1 MKRKVLI
8 VATVVKQHILTFH
21 LPVLEWFQKQGWETH
36 VAAAND
42 FDRSEECRI
51 PFCDV
56 YHPISFS
63 RTPFHANNLR
73 AYHELK
79 RLLKQERFALVHT
92 NTPSASVLLR
102 FACRKEQKN
111 GTKVIYTAH
120 GFHFYQGTSWRDT
133 PWKNWLLYYPV
144 EKLCAR
150 WTDVLITINREDY
163 RLAKTHLPAKQV
175 EYVPGVGVDVKGI
188 AERADRVCREEKR
201 KELGIPED
209 AVVMVSVGELSERKN
224 HKMVLEAWK
233 KIKSNEIWYL
243 ICGQGALAEELLE
256 RAKQL
261 GIAERFRL
269 LGYRSD
275 VIEVVAVSDLFV
287 FPSKQEGLP
296 VALMEAMAVG
306 VPCVVSN
313 IRGNRELVSKEY
325 GGLFSL
331 DNPEEFAAQL
341 AKVIRWNIQERR
353 LQEGTIKG
361 RIKKENRK
369 KLKKYSRE
377 VVGNKMAEIYFNV
390 CREE

>member
-1 MKRKVLI
+1 
-8 VATVVKQHILTFH
+8 
-21 LPVLEWFQKQGWETH
+21 
-36 VAAAND
+36 
-42 FDRSEECRI
+42 
-51 PFCDV
+51 
-56 YHPISFS
+56 
-63 RTPFHANNLR
+63 
-73 AYHELK
+73 
-79 RLLKQERFALVHT
+79 
-92 NTPSASVLLR
+92 
-102 FACRKEQKN
+102 
-111 GTKVIYTAH
+111 
-120 GFHFYQGTSWRDT
+120 
-133 PWKNWLLYYPV
+133 
-144 EKLCAR
+144 
-150 WTDVLITINREDY
+150 
-163 RLAKTHLPAKQV
+163 
-175 EYVPGVGVDVKGI
+175 
-188 AERADRVCREEKR
+188 
-201 KELGIPED
+201 
-209 AVVMVSVGELSERKN
+209 MVSVGELSERKN

-313 IRGNRELVSKEY
+313 IRGNRELVSKEC

>member
-1 MKRKVLI
+1 M
-8 VATVVKQHILTFH
+8 
-21 LPVLEWFQKQGWETH
+21 
-36 VAAAND
+36 
-42 FDRSEECRI
+42 
-51 PFCDV
+51 
-56 YHPISFS
+56 
-63 RTPFHANNLR
+63 
-73 AYHELK
+73 
-79 RLLKQERFALVHT
+79 
-92 NTPSASVLLR
+92 
-102 FACRKEQKN
+102 
-111 GTKVIYTAH
+111 
-120 GFHFYQGTSWRDT
+120 
-133 PWKNWLLYYPV
+133 
-144 EKLCAR
+144 
-150 WTDVLITINREDY
+150 
-163 RLAKTHLPAKQV
+163 
-175 EYVPGVGVDVKGI
+175 DVKGI

-313 IRGNRELVSKEY
+313 IRGNRELVSKEC

-353 LQEGTIKG
+353 LQEGTMKG